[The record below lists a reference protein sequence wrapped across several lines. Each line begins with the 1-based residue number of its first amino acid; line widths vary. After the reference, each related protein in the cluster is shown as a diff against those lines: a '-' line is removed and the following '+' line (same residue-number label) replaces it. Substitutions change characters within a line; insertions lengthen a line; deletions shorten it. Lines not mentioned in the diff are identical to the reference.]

1 MIDNYCMIDLGL
13 GFLQF
18 VHDRLENVWESVA
31 VLTLS
36 LAARMTEAAI
46 ARAAELG
53 AVVSAAVVDAGGHL
67 VHFQRMD
74 RAEIA
79 GPTLAVD
86 KAYTAVA
93 HRTATGDLTA
103 PAEPGGALAGLHAN
117 GGGRYVVFGG
127 GLPCWSDDATGGVV
141 VAGIGVSGGTTEQ
154 DVACAE
160 AALALF
166 NAAAA
171 SPSKSIMQ

>member
-1 MIDNYCMIDLGL
+1 VI
-13 GFLQF
+13 
-18 VHDRLENVWESVA
+18 
-31 VLTLS
+31 TLS
-36 LAARMTEAAI
+36 LAGRMTEAAVM
-46 ARAAELG
+46 RAAELG

-93 HRTATGDLTA
+93 HRAATADLGRLA
-103 PAEPGGALAGLHAN
+103 GPDGELAGLASN

-127 GLPCWSDDATGGVV
+127 GLPCWSSAGAGEADVTAVV
-141 VAGIGVSGGTTEQ
+141 VGGIGVSGGSVEQ

-160 AALALF
+160 AGLAVF
-166 NAAAA
+166 TGAAR
-171 SPSKSIMQ
+171 